1 MDKHWWEL
9 YYALPE
15 DEQYD
20 IDMDLYAEFN
30 NTYCFANSTFG
41 YAMGI
46 ETPEQRKK
54 VITETKRA
62 ESRKRKELTKKK
74 VLQMLERAKT
84 KDERRW
90 EIDKLI
96 DEEMEKR
103 K

>member
-20 IDMDLYAEFN
+20 IDMDLWEEF
-30 NTYCFANSTFG
+30 Y
-41 YAMGI
+41 
-46 ETPEQRKK
+46 E
-54 VITETKRA
+54 VIPVNKRE
-62 ESRKRKELTKKK
+62 ESRRRKELTKRK
-74 VLQMLERAKT
+74 VLQMLERAKS
-84 KDERRW
+84 KEERRW

>member
-20 IDMDLYAEFN
+20 IDMDLWEEFYEVN
-30 NTYCFANSTFG
+30 PAN
-41 YAMGI
+41 
-46 ETPEQRKK
+46 
-54 VITETKRA
+54 KRE
-62 ESRKRKELTKKK
+62 ESRRRKELTKRK
-74 VLQMLERAKT
+74 VLQMLERAKS
-84 KDERRW
+84 KEERRW